1 MQPRI
6 PTHVQSKLFA
16 YIAATCLVLAAC
28 SSSHSPIYANAVETP
43 DAPQQEHLSHLDS
56 PQLAVANPV
65 HNTDGAAD
73 EQQGGGYAPD
83 FAYFARSLLGRQ
95 AEEVGKLKNDEK
107 LQVDI
112 APETT
117 VYFVLEKSQLQRRDN
132 AGGLLNALD
141 ARRLDTSLMGGEQEE
156 DVFNDSAEEITG
168 REKILEARQTTGTRV
183 WVSANTCKQPL
194 PGNNA
199 SSTGAPQLSLYV
211 STSAQNQKPGPGSTD
226 NLVTNRTGIP
236 FDGGYISFDV
246 NATSDI
252 YVGVSAPKLNENWF
266 GSWHFEVAAS
276 THGSYHSYNRT
287 NPFLFMVDTDSESTL
302 FITYNLTDSNSPEA
316 IAKWNSSNPFNMY
329 AFPAGRSP
337 VTGMEN
343 SYCALKQSFNSTNN
357 ITVETQI
364 TTKFGAGF
372 PKSQFNVHN
381 LSNAETYNGYL
392 VVEGNQDTVDLPG
405 VGRVR
410 AGGKVFQQFNWTT
423 KAGKSIKSSRNHFG
437 VILTALP
444 DDSCQVLTDLDFC
457 DSVAYAVP
465 SSLEFKFDDDKLK
478 ALYDDQA
485 KAYFKNFTNSL
496 DQVACDAP
504 STAQYS
510 LARNCTNC
518 RDDYKKWLC
527 SVLIPRC
534 EDWTANDS
542 WLIERNVNAEF
553 SDGTFPFANN
563 MSAEF
568 NATVRDRFAHSKSRN
583 PMIDENIKP
592 GPYKEMLPCED
603 LCFDIVRSC
612 PAQLSFSCPNMP
624 ARALQYGKRDPDGD
638 VLQCSFPGAVVK
650 LNVQS
655 GASIFRI
662 QLGSVALVASTLLAT
677 FVISW

>member
-1 MQPRI
+1 MQPRT
-6 PTHVQSKLFA
+6 PKHVQSKLFA
-16 YIAATCLVLAAC
+16 YIAAACVILTTC
-28 SSSHSPIYANAVETP
+28 SSSWSPVYADAVEIPT
-43 DAPQQEHLSHLDS
+43 APQHEHLSHFEPS
-56 PQLAVANPV
+56 QLAVADPV
-65 HNTDGAAD
+65 HSHDGAAD
-73 EQQGGGYAPD
+73 EGQGGGYAPD

-107 LQVDI
+107 LDVDI

-117 VYFVLEKSQLQRRDN
+117 VYFVLEKSQLQTRN
-132 AGGLLNALD
+132 EAGGMLNALD
-141 ARRLDTSLMGGEQEE
+141 ARSSDTSLISGEQEE
-156 DVFNDSAEEITG
+156 DGSNSSVEEVT
-168 REKILEARQTTGTRV
+168 RRKETLEARQTTGTRV

-211 STSAQNQKPGPGSTD
+211 STSAQNQKPGPSSTE
-226 NLVTNRTGIP
+226 NLVTNKTGIP

-252 YVGVSAPKLNENWF
+252 YVGISAPKLNENWF
-266 GSWHFEVAAS
+266 GSWHFEIAAS

-316 IAKWNSSNPFNMY
+316 IAKWNNSNPFNMY

-364 TTKFGAGF
+364 TTKFGAGY

-423 KAGKSIKSSRNHFG
+423 KAGESIQSNRHRLG
-437 VILTALP
+437 VILIALP
-444 DDSCQVLTDLDFC
+444 DDSCQVLTDLEFC
-457 DSVAYAVP
+457 DNVAYAVP
-465 SSLEFKFDDDKLK
+465 SSPEFKFDDDKLK
-478 ALYDDQA
+478 ALYDGQA
-485 KAYFKNFTNSL
+485 KQYFKNFTNSL

-510 LARNCTNC
+510 LARNCTDC

-534 EDWTANDS
+534 EDWTANDD
-542 WLIERNVNAEF
+542 WLVPRNINAEF
-553 SDGTFPFANN
+553 SDGTVPFANN

-568 NATVRDRFAHSKSRN
+568 NATMRDRFGYSKSRN
-583 PMIDENIKP
+583 PMIDEDIKP

-612 PAQLSFSCPNMP
+612 PAKLGFACPNMP

-638 VLQCSFPGAVVK
+638 VLTCSFPGAVVK

-655 GASIFRI
+655 GASLFSV
-662 QLGSVALVASTLLAT
+662 QLGSVALATSTLLAM